1 MTVDLEKETGFQ
13 RTEKKRKSEEE
24 ERKPRVLELE
34 SRDDLAPPP
43 RRAERT
49 PGAGI
54 PGRGP
59 FSGSRLQR
67 CGREGGGGG
76 GGEEGVW
83 TATPGWED
91 GSVKTFGI
99 RVSTQSLIL

>member
-24 ERKPRVLELE
+24 ERKARVLELE

-67 CGREGGGGG
+67 CGREGGGGRAEGVTRGGSCRKGTG
-76 GGEEGVW
+76 GGSVRSSHLPISI
-83 TATPGWED
+83 TP
-91 GSVKTFGI
+91 
-99 RVSTQSLIL
+99 